1 MKQLFTFLFLFS
13 FVNGFSQVKPDLT
26 NTGTT
31 GTLTAYTGTTTIT
44 TDNFILENAI
54 ISGSLNIKANNVT
67 IKNCLIETGG
77 YYGIRCNY
85 EDSNGND
92 YTNLLIEDCEIRGM
106 QSAAIYGDNF
116 IARRCNI
123 WNSGNDGLKP
133 VSNFLIESCYIHELG
148 YADGAHADGV
158 QMVNG
163 GNGIM
168 RWNNFDMPWNNP
180 TYANSQCI
188 IMSTNVGTID
198 NVLIEEN
205 WINGGGYSVQ
215 IIDKGN
221 GFGVPT
227 NVSVLNNLFGRDH
240 EFGPQRTDAGVVWQC
255 NTYEDDGEAIGECP
269 SLTVESLTTSKGIKM
284 YPNPASDNL
293 NFNFSID
300 FSGMLFMYDVTG
312 RQVLDLTL
320 ENTLDKTVSVNCS
333 EFTPGMYFV
342 KMNSK
347 NKSYATKILIE

>member
-1 MKQLFTFLFLFS
+1 MKKLFTFLFLLS
-13 FVNGFSQVKPDLT
+13 VITSFSQVKPNLT

-92 YTNLLIEDCEIRGM
+92 YTNLLVEDCEIRGM
-106 QSAAIYGDNF
+106 LSAAIYGDNF
-116 IARRCNI
+116 TARRCNI
-123 WNSGNDGLKP
+123 WNSGSDGLKP

-148 YADGAHADGV
+148 YTDGAHADGV

-163 GNGIM
+163 GNGVM
-168 RWNNFDMPWNNP
+168 RWNNFDMPWDDP

-198 NVLIEEN
+198 DVLIEDN

-221 GFGVPT
+221 GYGVPT

-240 EFGPQRTDAGVVWQC
+240 QFGPQRTDTGVVWQC
-255 NTYEDDGEAIGECP
+255 NTYEDNGEAIGDCP
-269 SLTVESLTTSKGIKM
+269 SLSVESITASNSINIF
-284 YPNPASDNL
+284 PNPTSDFLNL
-293 NFNFSID
+293 NFKENLSGTLFLYDLSGKKVID
-300 FSGMLFMYDVTG
+300 LAVNSNGNDSVTI
-312 RQVLDLTL
+312 D
-320 ENTLDKTVSVNCS
+320 CS
-333 EFTPGMYFV
+333 EFAPGIYLL
-342 KMNSK
+342 KI
-347 NKSYATKILIE
+347 ATKNRLYSSKIIIK